1 MPPKRLGIRCLAPP
15 LVGDQCF
22 SVVKELLGGLNSGGT
37 PIRCKQLSACRH
49 RRRSERKAH
58 IAALEFTIDLGLYI
72 DVLKRHRL
80 LVLSGLV
87 VALSLAMLSYVR
99 VSADGLTY
107 RNPEIWSNEATL
119 ELSDPSYPE
128 LRSTLPPTADPNR
141 FTTLVEQYVALATSD
156 DVLRSL
162 MKQRSDQ
169 PKARGERV
177 RRDFRDLR
185 GLPHQRRVTPL
196 LKITGMATSP
206 VQATRLTIR
215 ATDTLIKVATAR
227 QVKAKIPE
235 SQRVKLRIS
244 TRASVPKLIGPRSKT
259 SFIIILLG
267 GLTATVAAAFMRDNI
282 QRKRSTGDRPRF
294 RSPRAGST
302 AAGVDRVGARTGGPG
317 ERGSLRNNHADRRR
331 ARSPIGDL
339 AGRAPSG

>member
-1 MPPKRLGIRCLAPP
+1 M
-15 LVGDQCF
+15 
-22 SVVKELLGGLNSGGT
+22 
-37 PIRCKQLSACRH
+37 
-49 RRRSERKAH
+49 
-58 IAALEFTIDLGLYI
+58 
-72 DVLKRHRL
+72 
-80 LVLSGLV
+80 LSGLV

-162 MKQRSDQ
+162 MKQRLIS
-169 PKARGERV
+169 
-177 RRDFRDLR
+177 RRPEESAL
-185 GLPHQRRVTPL
+185 GAISATSVASPINGAVTPL

-235 SQRVKLRIS
+235 SQRVKLRVS

-282 QRKRSTGDRPRF
+282 QRKRQPETAPVFDRLVREAQPPASTGSEPVRAAPENGV
-294 RSPRAGST
+294 RSETTNAE
-302 AAGVDRVGARTGGPG
+302 GGEP
-317 ERGSLRNNHADRRR
+317 EVRSVIRR
-331 ARSPIGDL
+331 ASS
-339 AGRAPSG
+339 SG

>member
-1 MPPKRLGIRCLAPP
+1 
-15 LVGDQCF
+15 V
-22 SVVKELLGGLNSGGT
+22 
-37 PIRCKQLSACRH
+37 
-49 RRRSERKAH
+49 
-58 IAALEFTIDLGLYI
+58 DLGLYI

-80 LVLSGLV
+80 LVLSGFV
-87 VALSLAMLSYVR
+87 VALALAMFSYVR

-162 MKQRSDQ
+162 MKQRLIS
-169 PKARGERV
+169 
-177 RRDFRDLR
+177 RRPEESAL
-185 GLPHQRRVTPL
+185 GAISATSVASPINGAVTPL

-235 SQRVKLRIS
+235 SQRVKLRVS

-259 SFIIILLG
+259 TFIIILLG
-267 GLTATVAAAFMRDNI
+267 GLTATVAAAFMRDNA
-282 QRKRSTGDRPRF
+282 QRKREPETAPVFDRLVLEAQPPASTGSEPVRAAPEHGV
-294 RSPRAGST
+294 RSETTDAE
-302 AAGVDRVGARTGGPG
+302 G
-317 ERGSLRNNHADRRR
+317 EPEVRSVIRR
-331 ARSPIGDL
+331 ASS
-339 AGRAPSG
+339 SG